1 MCVFLVI
8 AWLMSKTPLF
18 IPLMQVTVR
27 LPHKFLCYIV
37 FSIFCIM
44 GTWFGLHID
53 DSIANTRAIGAVM
66 GGLLGGPVVGG
77 LVGLTGGLH
86 RYSMGGMTALSCM
99 ISTIV
104 EGLLGG
110 LVHSIL
116 IRRGRTDKVFN
127 PITAGAVTFVA
138 EMVQMLIILAIAR
151 PYEDAVRLVSNIA
164 APMMVTNTVGAALFM
179 RILLDK
185 RAMFEKYTSAFSATA
200 LKVAAS
206 TEGILRQGFNEV
218 NSMKVAQ
225 VLYQELDIGAV
236 AITDREKL
244 LAFTGI
250 GDDHH
255 LPGKPISSTYT
266 LKAIETGEVVYADGN
281 EVPYRCSL
289 HPQCK
294 LGSTLVIPLRG
305 ENQRVMGTIKLY
317 EAKNR
322 LFSSI
327 NRTLGEGI
335 AQLLSAQILA
345 GQYER
350 QKAMLTQSEIKL
362 LRRDSEQASQLVQ
375 YLSTFFRKNLKR
387 PSEFV
392 TLADEIEHVNA
403 YLQIEKARF
412 QSRLQVNI
420 AIPQEL
426 SQQQLPA
433 FTLQPIVE
441 NAIKHGTSQL
451 LDTGRVAI
459 SARREGQHLMLEIE
473 DNAGLYQPV
482 TNASGLGMNLVDKRL
497 RERFGDDYGI
507 SVACEPDSYTRITLR
522 LPLIVDD
529 EPLAREN
536 LRVFLQEQSDIEIV
550 GECSNAVEGIGAVHK
565 LRPDVLFLD
574 IQMPR
579 ISGLEMVGMLD
590 PEHRPYIVFLTAFDE
605 YAIKAFEEHA
615 FDYLLKPIDEARLE
629 KTLARLR
636 QERSKQDVSLLP
648 ENQQAL
654 KFIPCTGHS
663 RIYLLQMKDVAFV
676 SSRMSGVYVTSHE
689 GKEGF
694 TELTLRTL
702 ESRTPLLRCHRQY
715 LVNLAHLQEIRLED
729 NGQAELI
736 LRNGLTV
743 PVSRRYLK
751 SLKEAIG
758 L

>member
-1 MCVFLVI
+1 MYEFNLVLLLLQQMCVFLVI
-8 AWLMSKTPLF
+8 AWLMSKTRLF

-27 LPHKFLCYIV
+27 LPHKLLCYV
-37 FSIFCIM
+37 TFSIFCIL
-44 GTWFGLHID
+44 GTYFGLHID

-110 LVHSIL
+110 LVHSVL
-116 IRRGRTDKVFN
+116 TRRGRTDKVFI
-127 PITAGAVTFVA
+127 PLTAGAITFVA
-138 EMVQMLIILAIAR
+138 EMVQMLIILLIAR
-151 PYEDAVRLVSNIA
+151 PFDDAYRLVSNIA

-225 VLYQELDIGAV
+225 VLYKELDIGAV
-236 AITDREKL
+236 AITDRERL

-255 LPGKPISSTYT
+255 LPGRPISSGYT
-266 LKAIETGEVVYADGN
+266 LRAIETGEVVYADGN

-362 LRRDSEQASQLVQ
+362 LHAQVNPHFLFNALNTIKAVVRRDSEQASQLVQ
-375 YLSTFFRKNLKR
+375 DLSTFFRKNLKR
-387 PSEFV
+387 PSEIV

-412 QSRLQVNI
+412 QSRLQVSLNVPD
-420 AIPQEL
+420 AL
-426 SQQQLPA
+426 AHQQLPA

-451 LDTGRVAI
+451 LGTGEVSI
-459 SARREGQHLMLEIE
+459 TARQEGQYLMLDIE
-473 DNAGLYQPV
+473 DNAGLYQPSANV
-482 TNASGLGMNLVDKRL
+482 SGLGMNLVDKRL

-507 SVACEPDSYTRITLR
+507 SVVCEPDCFTRITLR
-522 LPLIVDD
+522 LPL
-529 EPLAREN
+529 
-536 LRVFLQEQSDIEIV
+536 
-550 GECSNAVEGIGAVHK
+550 
-565 LRPDVLFLD
+565 
-574 IQMPR
+574 
-579 ISGLEMVGMLD
+579 
-590 PEHRPYIVFLTAFDE
+590 
-605 YAIKAFEEHA
+605 EETH
-615 FDYLLKPIDEARLE
+615 D
-629 KTLARLR
+629 
-636 QERSKQDVSLLP
+636 
-648 ENQQAL
+648 
-654 KFIPCTGHS
+654 
-663 RIYLLQMKDVAFV
+663 
-676 SSRMSGVYVTSHE
+676 
-689 GKEGF
+689 
-694 TELTLRTL
+694 
-702 ESRTPLLRCHRQY
+702 
-715 LVNLAHLQEIRLED
+715 
-729 NGQAELI
+729 
-736 LRNGLTV
+736 
-743 PVSRRYLK
+743 
-751 SLKEAIG
+751 
-758 L
+758 

>member
-1 MCVFLVI
+1 MYDFNLVLLLLQQMCVFLVI

-116 IRRGRTDKVFN
+116 IRRGRTDKVFH

-362 LRRDSEQASQLVQ
+362 LHAQVNPHFLFNALNTIKAVIRRDSEQASQLVQ

-507 SVACEPDSYTRITLR
+507 SVACEPDCYTRITLR
-522 LPLIVDD
+522 LPW
-529 EPLAREN
+529 R
-536 LRVFLQEQSDIEIV
+536 
-550 GECSNAVEGIGAVHK
+550 
-565 LRPDVLFLD
+565 
-574 IQMPR
+574 
-579 ISGLEMVGMLD
+579 
-590 PEHRPYIVFLTAFDE
+590 
-605 YAIKAFEEHA
+605 
-615 FDYLLKPIDEARLE
+615 DEA
-629 KTLARLR
+629 
-636 QERSKQDVSLLP
+636 
-648 ENQQAL
+648 
-654 KFIPCTGHS
+654 
-663 RIYLLQMKDVAFV
+663 
-676 SSRMSGVYVTSHE
+676 
-689 GKEGF
+689 
-694 TELTLRTL
+694 
-702 ESRTPLLRCHRQY
+702 
-715 LVNLAHLQEIRLED
+715 
-729 NGQAELI
+729 
-736 LRNGLTV
+736 
-743 PVSRRYLK
+743 
-751 SLKEAIG
+751 
-758 L
+758 

>member
-1 MCVFLVI
+1 
-8 AWLMSKTPLF
+8 
-18 IPLMQVTVR
+18 
-27 LPHKFLCYIV
+27 
-37 FSIFCIM
+37 
-44 GTWFGLHID
+44 
-53 DSIANTRAIGAVM
+53 
-66 GGLLGGPVVGG
+66 
-77 LVGLTGGLH
+77 
-86 RYSMGGMTALSCM
+86 
-99 ISTIV
+99 
-104 EGLLGG
+104 
-110 LVHSIL
+110 
-116 IRRGRTDKVFN
+116 
-127 PITAGAVTFVA
+127 
-138 EMVQMLIILAIAR
+138 
-151 PYEDAVRLVSNIA
+151 
-164 APMMVTNTVGAALFM
+164 
-179 RILLDK
+179 
-185 RAMFEKYTSAFSATA
+185 
-200 LKVAAS
+200 
-206 TEGILRQGFNEV
+206 
-218 NSMKVAQ
+218 MKVAQ

-362 LRRDSEQASQLVQ
+362 LHAQVNPHFLFNALNTIKAVIRRDSEQASQLVQ

-473 DNAGLYQPV
+473 DNAGAQLD
-482 TNASGLGMNLVDKRL
+482 SLVGELDELAVDRFKPWVDRL
-497 RERFGDDYGI
+497 REPPFKP
-507 SVACEPDSYTRITLR
+507 SEH
-522 LPLIVDD
+522 
-529 EPLAREN
+529 ELA
-536 LRVFLQEQSDIEIV
+536 LLGVQV
-550 GECSNAVEGIGAVHK
+550 VH
-565 LRPDVLFLD
+565 
-574 IQMPR
+574 
-579 ISGLEMVGMLD
+579 
-590 PEHRPYIVFLTAFDE
+590 
-605 YAIKAFEEHA
+605 
-615 FDYLLKPIDEARLE
+615 
-629 KTLARLR
+629 
-636 QERSKQDVSLLP
+636 
-648 ENQQAL
+648 
-654 KFIPCTGHS
+654 
-663 RIYLLQMKDVAFV
+663 
-676 SSRMSGVYVTSHE
+676 
-689 GKEGF
+689 
-694 TELTLRTL
+694 
-702 ESRTPLLRCHRQY
+702 
-715 LVNLAHLQEIRLED
+715 
-729 NGQAELI
+729 
-736 LRNGLTV
+736 
-743 PVSRRYLK
+743 VSRVDERIAQPVYRADEVLIEEI
-751 SLKEAIG
+751 LVPLG
-758 L
+758 

>member
-1 MCVFLVI
+1 MNSSFFATVQRKINVVDVCYAVLIEVWFAGMYDFNLVLLLLQQMCVFLVI
-8 AWLMSKTPLF
+8 AWLMSKTRLF

-27 LPHKFLCYIV
+27 LPHKLLCYV
-37 FSIFCIM
+37 TFSIFCIL
-44 GTWFGLHID
+44 GTYFGLHID

-110 LVHSIL
+110 LVHSVL
-116 IRRGRTDKVFN
+116 TRRGRTDKVFS
-127 PITAGAVTFVA
+127 PLTAGAITFVA
-138 EMVQMLIILAIAR
+138 EAVQMLIILLIAR
-151 PYEDAVRLVSNIA
+151 PFDDAYRLVSNIA

-255 LPGKPISSTYT
+255 LPGRPISSSYT

-362 LRRDSEQASQLVQ
+362 LHAQVNPHFLFNALNTIKAVVRRDSEQASQLVQ

-387 PSEFV
+387 PSEIV

-412 QSRLQVNI
+412 QSRLQVSLNVPDDL
-420 AIPQEL
+420 AH
-426 SQQQLPA
+426 QQLPA

-451 LDTGRVAI
+451 LGTGEVAI
-459 SARREGQHLMLEIE
+459 TARQEGQHLMLDIE
-473 DNAGLYQPV
+473 DNAGLYEPSAQ
-482 TNASGLGMNLVDKRL
+482 ASGLGMNLVDKRL

-507 SVACEPDSYTRITLR
+507 SVVCEPDCFTRITLR
-522 LPLIVDD
+522 LPL
-529 EPLAREN
+529 EEN
-536 LRVFLQEQSDIEIV
+536 
-550 GECSNAVEGIGAVHK
+550 A
-565 LRPDVLFLD
+565 
-574 IQMPR
+574 
-579 ISGLEMVGMLD
+579 
-590 PEHRPYIVFLTAFDE
+590 
-605 YAIKAFEEHA
+605 
-615 FDYLLKPIDEARLE
+615 
-629 KTLARLR
+629 
-636 QERSKQDVSLLP
+636 
-648 ENQQAL
+648 
-654 KFIPCTGHS
+654 
-663 RIYLLQMKDVAFV
+663 
-676 SSRMSGVYVTSHE
+676 
-689 GKEGF
+689 
-694 TELTLRTL
+694 
-702 ESRTPLLRCHRQY
+702 
-715 LVNLAHLQEIRLED
+715 
-729 NGQAELI
+729 
-736 LRNGLTV
+736 
-743 PVSRRYLK
+743 
-751 SLKEAIG
+751 
-758 L
+758 

>member
-1 MCVFLVI
+1 MYEFNLVLLLLQQMCVFLVI

-27 LPHKFLCYIV
+27 LPHKLLCYV
-37 FSIFCIM
+37 TFSIFCIL
-44 GTWFGLHID
+44 GTYFGLHID

-66 GGLLGGPVVGG
+66 GGMLGGPVVGG

-116 IRRGRTDKVFN
+116 IRRGRTDRVFS
-127 PITAGAVTFVA
+127 PITAGAVTFIA
-138 EMVQMLIILAIAR
+138 EMIQMLIILAIAR

-255 LPGKPISSTYT
+255 LPGKPISSGYT

-281 EVPYRCSL
+281 EVPYQCSL

-362 LRRDSEQASQLVQ
+362 LHAQVNPHFLFNALNTIKAVIRRDSEQASQLVQ

-387 PSEFV
+387 PSEIV

-412 QSRLQVNI
+412 QSRLQVNMN
-420 AIPQEL
+420 IPGEL
-426 SQQQLPA
+426 AWQHLPA

-451 LDTGRVAI
+451 LGTGEVSI
-459 SARREGQHLMLEIE
+459 NARREGQYFMLDIE
-473 DNAGLYQPV
+473 DNAGLYQPA
-482 TNASGLGMNLVDKRL
+482 TNASGLGMSLVDKRL

-507 SVACEPDSYTRITLR
+507 SVACEPDCYTRITLR
-522 LPLIVDD
+522 LPWRD
-529 EPLAREN
+529 
-536 LRVFLQEQSDIEIV
+536 
-550 GECSNAVEGIGAVHK
+550 NA
-565 LRPDVLFLD
+565 
-574 IQMPR
+574 
-579 ISGLEMVGMLD
+579 
-590 PEHRPYIVFLTAFDE
+590 
-605 YAIKAFEEHA
+605 
-615 FDYLLKPIDEARLE
+615 
-629 KTLARLR
+629 
-636 QERSKQDVSLLP
+636 
-648 ENQQAL
+648 
-654 KFIPCTGHS
+654 
-663 RIYLLQMKDVAFV
+663 
-676 SSRMSGVYVTSHE
+676 
-689 GKEGF
+689 
-694 TELTLRTL
+694 
-702 ESRTPLLRCHRQY
+702 
-715 LVNLAHLQEIRLED
+715 
-729 NGQAELI
+729 
-736 LRNGLTV
+736 
-743 PVSRRYLK
+743 
-751 SLKEAIG
+751 
-758 L
+758 

>member
-1 MCVFLVI
+1 MYEFNLVLLLLQQMCVFLVI

-27 LPHKFLCYIV
+27 LPHKLLCYV
-37 FSIFCIM
+37 TFSIFCIL
-44 GTWFGLHID
+44 GTYFGLHID

-116 IRRGRTDKVFN
+116 IRRGRTDRVFS
-127 PITAGAVTFVA
+127 PITAGAVTFIA
-138 EMVQMLIILAIAR
+138 EMIQMLIILAIAR

-255 LPGKPISSTYT
+255 LPGKPISSGYT

-281 EVPYRCSL
+281 EVPYQCSL

-362 LRRDSEQASQLVQ
+362 LHAQVNPHFLFNALNTIKAVIRRDSEQASQLVQ

-387 PSEFV
+387 PSEIV

-412 QSRLQVNI
+412 QSLLQVNMN
-420 AIPQEL
+420 IPGEL
-426 SQQQLPA
+426 AWQHLPA

-451 LDTGRVAI
+451 LGTGEVSI
-459 SARREGQHLMLEIE
+459 NARREGQYFMLDIE
-473 DNAGLYQPV
+473 DNAGLYQPA
-482 TNASGLGMNLVDKRL
+482 TNASGLGMSLVDKRL

-507 SVACEPDSYTRITLR
+507 SVACEPDCYTRITLR
-522 LPLIVDD
+522 LPWRD
-529 EPLAREN
+529 
-536 LRVFLQEQSDIEIV
+536 
-550 GECSNAVEGIGAVHK
+550 NA
-565 LRPDVLFLD
+565 
-574 IQMPR
+574 
-579 ISGLEMVGMLD
+579 
-590 PEHRPYIVFLTAFDE
+590 
-605 YAIKAFEEHA
+605 
-615 FDYLLKPIDEARLE
+615 
-629 KTLARLR
+629 
-636 QERSKQDVSLLP
+636 
-648 ENQQAL
+648 
-654 KFIPCTGHS
+654 
-663 RIYLLQMKDVAFV
+663 
-676 SSRMSGVYVTSHE
+676 
-689 GKEGF
+689 
-694 TELTLRTL
+694 
-702 ESRTPLLRCHRQY
+702 
-715 LVNLAHLQEIRLED
+715 
-729 NGQAELI
+729 
-736 LRNGLTV
+736 
-743 PVSRRYLK
+743 
-751 SLKEAIG
+751 
-758 L
+758 

>member
-1 MCVFLVI
+1 MYEFNLVLLLLQQMCVFLVI

-27 LPHKFLCYIV
+27 LPHKLLCYV
-37 FSIFCIM
+37 TFSIFCIL
-44 GTWFGLHID
+44 GTYFGLHID

-116 IRRGRTDKVFN
+116 IRRGRTDRVFS
-127 PITAGAVTFVA
+127 PITAGAVTFIA
-138 EMVQMLIILAIAR
+138 EMIQMLIILAIAR

-255 LPGKPISSTYT
+255 LPGKPISSGYT

-281 EVPYRCSL
+281 EVPYQCSL

-322 LFSSI
+322 LFSAI

-362 LRRDSEQASQLVQ
+362 LHAQVNPHFLFNALNTIKAVIRRDSEQASQLVQ

-387 PSEFV
+387 PSEIV

-412 QSRLQVNI
+412 QSRLQVNMN
-420 AIPQEL
+420 IPGEL
-426 SQQQLPA
+426 AWQHLPA

-451 LDTGRVAI
+451 LGTGEVSI
-459 SARREGQHLMLEIE
+459 NARREGQYFMLDIE
-473 DNAGLYQPV
+473 DNAGLYQPA
-482 TNASGLGMNLVDKRL
+482 TNASGLGMSLVDKRL

-507 SVACEPDSYTRITLR
+507 SVACEPDCYTRITLR
-522 LPLIVDD
+522 LPWRD
-529 EPLAREN
+529 
-536 LRVFLQEQSDIEIV
+536 
-550 GECSNAVEGIGAVHK
+550 NA
-565 LRPDVLFLD
+565 
-574 IQMPR
+574 
-579 ISGLEMVGMLD
+579 
-590 PEHRPYIVFLTAFDE
+590 
-605 YAIKAFEEHA
+605 
-615 FDYLLKPIDEARLE
+615 
-629 KTLARLR
+629 
-636 QERSKQDVSLLP
+636 
-648 ENQQAL
+648 
-654 KFIPCTGHS
+654 
-663 RIYLLQMKDVAFV
+663 
-676 SSRMSGVYVTSHE
+676 
-689 GKEGF
+689 
-694 TELTLRTL
+694 
-702 ESRTPLLRCHRQY
+702 
-715 LVNLAHLQEIRLED
+715 
-729 NGQAELI
+729 
-736 LRNGLTV
+736 
-743 PVSRRYLK
+743 
-751 SLKEAIG
+751 
-758 L
+758 

>member
-1 MCVFLVI
+1 MYDFNLVLLLLQQMCVFLVI

-127 PITAGAVTFVA
+127 PITTGAVTFVA

-362 LRRDSEQASQLVQ
+362 LHAQVNPHFLFNALNTIKAVIRRDSEQASQLVQ

-522 LPLIVDD
+522 LPW
-529 EPLAREN
+529 R
-536 LRVFLQEQSDIEIV
+536 
-550 GECSNAVEGIGAVHK
+550 
-565 LRPDVLFLD
+565 
-574 IQMPR
+574 
-579 ISGLEMVGMLD
+579 
-590 PEHRPYIVFLTAFDE
+590 
-605 YAIKAFEEHA
+605 
-615 FDYLLKPIDEARLE
+615 DEA
-629 KTLARLR
+629 
-636 QERSKQDVSLLP
+636 
-648 ENQQAL
+648 
-654 KFIPCTGHS
+654 
-663 RIYLLQMKDVAFV
+663 
-676 SSRMSGVYVTSHE
+676 
-689 GKEGF
+689 
-694 TELTLRTL
+694 
-702 ESRTPLLRCHRQY
+702 
-715 LVNLAHLQEIRLED
+715 
-729 NGQAELI
+729 
-736 LRNGLTV
+736 
-743 PVSRRYLK
+743 
-751 SLKEAIG
+751 
-758 L
+758 

>member
-1 MCVFLVI
+1 MIVLTNSYFYATVQRKLIALNVCYALLIKVWFAGMYEFNLVLLLLQQMCVFLVI
-8 AWLMSKTPLF
+8 AWLMSKTRLF

-27 LPHKFLCYIV
+27 LPHKLLCYV
-37 FSIFCIM
+37 TFSIFCIM
-44 GTWFGLHID
+44 GTYFGLHIE

-66 GGLLGGPVVGG
+66 GGLLGGPIVGG

-110 LVHSIL
+110 LVHSVL
-116 IRRGRTDKVFN
+116 IRRGRPDKVFS
-127 PITAGAVTFVA
+127 PLTAGAITFVA
-138 EMVQMLIILAIAR
+138 ELVQMLIILLIAR
-151 PYEDAVRLVSNIA
+151 PFEDALHLVSNIA

-255 LPGKPISSTYT
+255 LPGKPISSGYT

-281 EVPYRCSL
+281 AVPYRCSL

-305 ENQRVMGTIKLY
+305 ENQRVVGTIKLY

-350 QKAMLTQSEIKL
+350 QKALLTQSEIKL
-362 LRRDSEQASQLVQ
+362 LHAQVNPHFLFNALNTIKAVIRRDSEQASQLVQ

-387 PSEFV
+387 PSEIV

-412 QSRLQVNI
+412 QSRLQIHLDV
-420 AIPQEL
+420 PQTL
-426 SQQQLPA
+426 ARQKLPA

-451 LDTGRVAI
+451 LDIGKVSI
-459 SARREGQHLMLEIE
+459 SARREGQHLMLDIE
-473 DNAGLYQPV
+473 DNAGLYQPS
-482 TNASGLGMNLVDKRL
+482 AGSSGLGMSLVDKRL
-497 RERFGDDYGI
+497 REHFGDDYGI
-507 SVACEPDSYTRITLR
+507 SVACESDCFTRITLR
-522 LPLIVDD
+522 LPL
-529 EPLAREN
+529 
-536 LRVFLQEQSDIEIV
+536 
-550 GECSNAVEGIGAVHK
+550 
-565 LRPDVLFLD
+565 
-574 IQMPR
+574 
-579 ISGLEMVGMLD
+579 
-590 PEHRPYIVFLTAFDE
+590 
-605 YAIKAFEEHA
+605 EEDA
-615 FDYLLKPIDEARLE
+615 
-629 KTLARLR
+629 
-636 QERSKQDVSLLP
+636 
-648 ENQQAL
+648 
-654 KFIPCTGHS
+654 
-663 RIYLLQMKDVAFV
+663 
-676 SSRMSGVYVTSHE
+676 
-689 GKEGF
+689 
-694 TELTLRTL
+694 
-702 ESRTPLLRCHRQY
+702 
-715 LVNLAHLQEIRLED
+715 
-729 NGQAELI
+729 
-736 LRNGLTV
+736 
-743 PVSRRYLK
+743 
-751 SLKEAIG
+751 
-758 L
+758 